1 MTPDTLEILAE
12 INSLIKE
19 IYGVK
24 MESNMRGFNRD

>member
-12 INSLIKE
+12 IHSLIKE
-19 IYGVK
+19 IYEVK